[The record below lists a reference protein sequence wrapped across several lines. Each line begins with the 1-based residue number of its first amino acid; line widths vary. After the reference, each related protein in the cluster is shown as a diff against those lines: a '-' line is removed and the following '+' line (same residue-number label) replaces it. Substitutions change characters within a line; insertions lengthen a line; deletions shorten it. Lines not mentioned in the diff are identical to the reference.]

1 LFNYYRRLNACRPD
15 IENSAFAHDFLDH
28 FDWGA
33 MAYRRHPNVPYIP
46 NPNNCEESYFTDDNL
61 PQLLG
66 NKNDIYKGDQSLFK
80 DF

>member
-1 LFNYYRRLNACRPD
+1 MCFCSRLNACRPD

-33 MAYRRHPNVPYIP
+33 LAYRRYPNVPHVP
-46 NPNNCEESYFTDDNL
+46 NENNCEESYFTDDNL
-61 PQLLG
+61 CNLLSKPG
-66 NKNDIYKGDQSLFK
+66 DVYKGDRALFK